1 MWTNPQTFD
10 LESCRDLISK
20 LARELDQTKVMLRTS
35 NIDREDLA
43 YRGFNLAVTAW
54 HIWDWLKRDLESEL
68 RAKARLAHL
77 LKLPK
82 YDEAQVLAHLMKANG
97 GAIRV
102 CNVIANASK
111 HGTVSSHPVV
121 ARVNTAVAKPGE
133 GEKAA
138 IDARWVLK
146 LEVDGE
152 SHQAL
157 AIFENALAEWIR
169 ITQSAEIGGDRLGH
183 RAAREGDE
191 PGTR

>member
-1 MWTNPQTFD
+1 MWSNPQTFD

-20 LARELDQTKVMLRTS
+20 LARELDQTKVILRTS

-54 HIWDWLKRDLESEL
+54 HIWDWLKRDLKSEP

-77 LKLPK
+77 LKLPE

-111 HGTVSSHPVV
+111 HGTFSSHPVI
-121 ARVNTAVAKPGE
+121 ARVSVVAADPGDTVTDHASWE
-133 GEKAA
+133 
-138 IDARWVLK
+138 LK
-146 LEVDGE
+146 LEVDGK
-152 SHQAL
+152 SYPAL
-157 AIFENALAEWIR
+157 TIFEIALAEWIR
-169 ITQSAEIGGDRLGH
+169 IAIGAEIGGDRLGH
-183 RAAREGDE
+183 MAALEGDE